1 MCPQTVRILGTFTS
15 SSNSVPQT
23 GQSILLFHVGK
34 ATLKRV
40 YLMFK
45 AGNKEV
51 VKPQPYK
58 VSFSTGNSRPCPV
71 PQAPKSTVITAI
83 AAINERQDSLF
94 KRPKVVKLDIPQ
106 IPSSLEVSLKRPAE
120 PIVAVNTKRAKFPQE
135 PSSLIKPINE
145 DIGISSLSEDIDTY
159 LSLEGERIAIGE
171 LRRALGE
178 GGCGEEEMVRLVN
191 EARATVRKAGLRV
204 AEETLSLLQLFSL
217 KSEWSLLMTLSCL
230 PTNPT

>member
-1 MCPQTVRILGTFTS
+1 
-15 SSNSVPQT
+15 
-23 GQSILLFHVGK
+23 
-34 ATLKRV
+34 
-40 YLMFK
+40 MFK

-51 VKPQPYK
+51 PTPQPYK
-58 VSFSTGNSRPCPV
+58 VSFSTRNSKPSPM

-106 IPSSLEVSLKRPAE
+106 IPGSLEVSLKRPAE
-120 PIVAVNTKRAKFPQE
+120 PLITLTAKRAKVKLE
-135 PSSLIKPINE
+135 PPILLKPINE
-145 DIGISSLSEDIDTY
+145 DMLISGLSKDIDTY
-159 LSLEGERIAIGE
+159 LSLEGERAAIGE
-171 LRRALGE
+171 MRRALGE

-191 EARATVRKAGLRV
+191 EAGAIVRKAGIRV

-230 PTNPT
+230 PANPT